1 MGKFS
6 FIRKHVERRL
16 KPIRDKVVRTKS
28 IKQRRWQLFQ
38 VESSIGCNLR
48 CVMCPWEEIRDQ
60 AENRGLMS
68 EDIWAAIRPYL
79 PEVRSVDF
87 TGGGEPLLQPKLAQ
101 WISEAKSAGCET
113 GILTNGVFLK
123 KETSRKLIDAGL
135 DWICVSMDGATA
147 DVYEEIRKGSNFKRV
162 SDNLENIAKLRRGKV
177 PKTMIN
183 FVLMSMNSH
192 QVEEIV
198 KLANCLGVDQVNFK
212 QCDVIRGDHG
222 KGFGL
227 FATKETRE
235 IRRLEKELSKG
246 RRMARK
252 LKIHSTAFPF
262 TPEELP
268 VCDQDPRKSL
278 FIRYDG
284 KVAPCI
290 NQAYGGPTTFLRTE
304 VTMPTVHYGRL
315 PDQDLMDLWQ
325 TETCAFFKE
334 RFQQR
339 VKMHDDTIVKGLIG
353 GSSSGRERALKAAI
367 EAMPDAPEGCKV
379 CHYLYN
385 I

>member
-1 MGKFS
+1 
-6 FIRKHVERRL
+6 
-16 KPIRDKVVRTKS
+16 
-28 IKQRRWQLFQ
+28 
-38 VESSIGCNLR
+38 
-48 CVMCPWEEIRDQ
+48 MCPWEQIRDQ

-147 DVYEEIRKGSNFKRV
+147 DVYEEIRKGSNFNRV
-162 SDNLENIAKLRRGKV
+162 SDNLENISKLRRGKV

-227 FATKETRE
+227 FATKETKE

-252 LKIHSTAFPF
+252 LKIHTTAFPF